1 MEKNLEHK
9 IAEAY
14 QKKDNE
20 IYYPKK
26 KELWDKISKEHQSK
40 SVVHGFWRIAAIL
53 LAVFFITGA
62 FAGFVLLK
70 KNLNQLAT
78 VEKSNYELR
87 VIVDSLQNIF
97 PRTITEIKYIKKEVK
112 VFVPVENKI
121 NSNKVEQEQ
130 FLALKNE
137 NSRLNKQLVIETTI
151 WKNKTDSLL
160 QEIVA
165 LNNTLK
171 DKEKTQN
178 KLKNPSSNVVELK
191 PEKFEMPLQQPT
203 HSANPKLKIQIFQN
217 PDEKTN
223 FDMNSSILKK

>member
-78 VEKSNYELR
+78 VEKSNCELR
-87 VIVDSLQNIF
+87 LIVDSLQNIS
-97 PRTITEIKYIKKEVK
+97 PRTITEIKYIKKELK

-137 NSRLNKQLVIETTI
+137 NSRLNKQLVIEKTI

-171 DKEKTQN
+171 EKEKTQN
-178 KLKNPSSNVVELK
+178 KVKNPSTNVVELK

-217 PDEKTN
+217 PDEKTD

>member
-1 MEKNLEHK
+1 MENLEHK

-14 QKKDNE
+14 QKKDGKIN
-20 IYYPKK
+20 YPNK
-26 KELWDKISKEHQSK
+26 KELWDRISKEHQSK

-53 LAVFFITGA
+53 IAVFFITGA
-62 FAGFVLLK
+62 FAGFGLLK
-70 KNLNQLAT
+70 KNMKQLAT

-87 VIVDSLQNIF
+87 IIVDSLQNISL
-97 PRTITEIKYIKKEVK
+97 RTITEIKYVKEEVK
-112 VFVPVENKI
+112 VFVPVENKV
-121 NSNKVEQEQ
+121 NSNKAEKEQ

-137 NSRLNKQLVIETTI
+137 NIRLNKQIELETAI

-160 QEIVA
+160 QELVA

-171 DKEKTQN
+171 EKEKTQN
-178 KLKNPSSNVVELK
+178 KLKITSSNVVELK

-203 HSANPKLKIQIFQN
+203 HSTNPKLKIQIFPN

>member
-14 QKKDNE
+14 QKKDAE
-20 IYYPKK
+20 INYPKK
-26 KELWDKISKEHQSK
+26 KELWDRISKEHQSK

-53 LAVFFITGA
+53 IAVFFITGA

-70 KNLNQLAT
+70 KNLKQLAT

-87 VIVDSLQNIF
+87 TIVDSLQNAS
-97 PRTITEIKYIKKEVK
+97 PRTITEIKYITEEVK

-121 NSNKVEQEQ
+121 NSNMVEKEQ
-130 FLALKNE
+130 FFALKNE
-137 NSRLNKQLVIETTI
+137 NSRLNKQFEIETAI

-160 QEIVA
+160 QELVV

-171 DKEKTQN
+171 EKEKTQN
-178 KLKNPSSNVVELK
+178 KVKNPSSNVVELK
-191 PEKFEMPLQQPT
+191 PEKYEMPLQQPT
-203 HSANPKLKIQIFQN
+203 HSANPKLKIQIFPN

>member
-14 QKKDNE
+14 QKRDNE
-20 IYYPKK
+20 IYYPNK
-26 KELWDKISKEHQSK
+26 KELWDRISKEHQSK
-40 SVVHGFWRIAAIL
+40 SGVHGFWRIAAIL
-53 LAVFFITGA
+53 FAVFFITGA

-70 KNLNQLAT
+70 KNLKQLAT

-87 VIVDSLQNIF
+87 IIVDSLQNVS
-97 PRTITEIKYIKKEVK
+97 PRTITEVKYIKEEVK

-121 NSNKVEQEQ
+121 ISNKADKEQ
-130 FLALKNE
+130 FLTLQNE
-137 NSRLNKQLVIETTI
+137 NNRLNKQFETESAI

-160 QEIVA
+160 QELVA
-165 LNNTLK
+165 LNNTLNE
-171 DKEKTQN
+171 KEKTKN
-178 KLKNPSSNVVELK
+178 KVKTPSSNVVELK
-191 PEKFEMPLQQPT
+191 PEKYEMPLQQPA